1 MANCLPYAIAAQV
14 AYPDRQVVA
23 IVGDGAF
30 SMLMGEFATA
40 VQHKLPIKV
49 VVIKNNLLGMIKW
62 EQLVMLGN
70 PEYACDLSPIDFAK
84 VAAACGADGFSC
96 DDPAQI
102 GAVLDTALAAP
113 GPALV
118 EAVVDPNEPP
128 TPPKV
133 TAKQAL
139 HLAEAL
145 VRGTTD
151 AAKIVGTILEN
162 KVREMI

>member
-1 MANCLPYAIAAQV
+1 
-14 AYPDRQVVA
+14 
-23 IVGDGAF
+23 
-30 SMLMGEFATA
+30 
-40 VQHKLPIKV
+40 
-49 VVIKNNLLGMIKW
+49 MIRW
-62 EQLVMLGN
+62 EQLAMLGN
-70 PEYACDLSPIDFAK
+70 PEYGCDLSPIDFVKA
-84 VAAACGADGFSC
+84 AAACGADGVRC
-96 DDPAQI
+96 DDPTGI
-102 GAVLDTALAAP
+102 GAVLDAALASP
-113 GPALV
+113 GPAVV

-145 VRGTTD
+145 ARGTTD